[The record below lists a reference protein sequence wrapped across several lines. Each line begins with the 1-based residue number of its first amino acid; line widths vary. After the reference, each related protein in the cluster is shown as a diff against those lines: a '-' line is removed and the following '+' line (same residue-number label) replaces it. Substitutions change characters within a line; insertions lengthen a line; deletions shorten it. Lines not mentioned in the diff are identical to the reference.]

1 MVNLLRFSFALGP
14 GTVRLPRVRLS
25 FVVFSAAVG
34 MLAGCQKEAREVGPE
49 DVVFEFVAAM
59 RRVHG
64 DVPAGEAA
72 VELLWEPA
80 RDNLRERARRASAL
94 SGRELSVGEMI
105 VPSWFALHLSPER
118 VEAREDG
125 DWAEVTVF
133 GMGDESVQMRCVRED
148 GKWRVALELPPLAPI
163 RHREETE

>member
-1 MVNLLRFSFALGP
+1 MGNLMESALARGP
-14 GTVRLPRVRLS
+14 RPAKVASVTRH
-25 FVVFSAAVG
+25 FVVVLAAAGFLV
-34 MLAGCQKEAREVGPE
+34 GCQKEAREAGPE
-49 DVVFEFVAAM
+49 DVVFDFVAAM

-64 DVPAGEAA
+64 DVAAGEAA
-72 VELLWEPA
+72 VDLLWEPA

-125 DWAEVTVF
+125 EWAEVTVF
-133 GMGDESVQMRCVRED
+133 GVEEESVQMRCVQEE
-148 GKWRVALELPPLAPI
+148 GKWRVALEVPPLAPI
-163 RHREETE
+163 RHREESK